1 MIAEIKLR
9 ARFLQLKI
17 GLVEKCH
24 FYFSH
29 LVRSNYKQKK
39 LNLKNLG
46 EFKKTTNFR
55 NTFSPFPEIAK
66 LNLFIRFKIELL
78 E

>member
-9 ARFLQLKI
+9 ARFLQLKT
-17 GLVEKCH
+17 GLVEKGH

-29 LVRSNYKQKK
+29 LITRKK

-46 EFKKTTNFR
+46 YFKKTTNFR
-55 NTFSPFPEIAK
+55 NTFSPFAEVAK